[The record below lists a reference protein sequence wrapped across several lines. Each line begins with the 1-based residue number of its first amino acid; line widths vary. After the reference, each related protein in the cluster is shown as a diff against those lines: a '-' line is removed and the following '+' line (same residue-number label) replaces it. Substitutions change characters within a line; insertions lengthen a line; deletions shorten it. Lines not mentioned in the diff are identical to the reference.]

1 MKRKE
6 GAVAGG
12 FIEEGSVREG
22 VGFEERRHRSMA
34 RDRAMLTEVFC
45 QRKRK
50 GLTGG
55 PGVSARERRGVITV
69 LV

>member
-6 GAVAGG
+6 GAVAEG

-22 VGFEERRHRSMA
+22 VGFEQRRRRSTT
-34 RDRAMLTEVFC
+34 RDRAMLTQVFC

-50 GLTGG
+50 GLIGG
-55 PGVSARERRGVITV
+55 PGMSARERGGVITV